1 MSLTFNQCLNNL
13 NQRALR
19 AGKKLGKM
27 VKNYSEE
34 FIGKGLL
41 DTKIDIGNIRFFKP
55 WIC

>member
-1 MSLTFNQCLNNL
+1 MSLTFNQFLNNL
-13 NQRALR
+13 NQRTLR